1 MTTRT
6 DSPGVWFP
14 PPLWY
19 VLAVLIGVLL
29 DRLVSLPIAAGSMTT
44 IAGVIFVAGGV
55 TLAIVSV
62 GRFRRS
68 RTSLVPIRSAD
79 TLVVYGP
86 YRYTR
91 NPMYVSLA
99 LITIGCGLLLATWW
113 PIVLLVPTLGIVRR
127 FVIRPEEQYLHRRFG
142 TEYDAYTRRVR
153 RWL

>member
-1 MTTRT
+1 MTTRS

-29 DRLVSLPIAAGSMTT
+29 DRLLPLPIAAGSMTT
-44 IAGVIFVAGGV
+44 VAGAIFVVGGI
-55 TLAIVSV
+55 TLAFVSV

-68 RTSLVPIRSAD
+68 KTSLVPIRSAN

-99 LITIGCGLLLATWW
+99 LIT
-113 PIVLLVPTLGIVRR
+113 
-127 FVIRPEEQYLHRRFG
+127 
-142 TEYDAYTRRVR
+142 
-153 RWL
+153 

>member
-1 MTTRT
+1 MTTRS

-29 DRLVSLPIAAGSMTT
+29 DRLLPLPIAADVMTAV
-44 IAGVIFVAGGV
+44 AGVIFVFGGV
-55 TLAIVSV
+55 TLAFVSV
-62 GRFRRS
+62 DRFRRS
-68 RTSLVPIRSAD
+68 KTSIVPIRSAE
-79 TLVVYGP
+79 TLVQYGT

-99 LITIGCGLLLATWW
+99 LLTIGCGLLLATWW
-113 PIVLLVPTLGIVRR
+113 PIVLLVPTLAIVQQ
-127 FVIRPEEQYLHRRFG
+127 FVIRPEEQYLRRRFG
-142 TEYDAYTRRVR
+142 TEYDTYIRRVR